1 MVNLIV
7 TKILYLIYLL
17 QVKNI
22 KVSYLHLHHFKFGF
36 KKLRKMDNK
45 YRDLIE
51 QTFDFPQEG
60 FNVIDDE
67 LYFYDIP
74 LMDIIKKYGTPL
86 KITYLP
92 KISSQ
97 IQKAKKLFNVAMAR
111 ADYKGKYTYCYCTKS
126 SHFSFVVEEA
136 LKHDIHLETSYA
148 YDIEIINKLY
158 QRRKITKD
166 TFIICNG
173 FKQKGY
179 TSRIARL
186 INTGFKNVIPVLD
199 NKEEL
204 ATYRRSVKQPF
215 KLGIRIAAEEEP
227 NFPFYTSR
235 LGIRAKDI
243 LEFYVDKI
251 EGNEH
256 RFQLKMLHIFLN
268 KGIKDDIY
276 YWSELNKIINLYCQ
290 LKKIC
295 PELDSINIG
304 GGFPIKHSLG
314 FEYDYQFMINEI
326 VSNIKKA
333 CKKAKVPM
341 PNIYTEFGS
350 FTVGESMAHIYS
362 VAAQKIQNDREIWY
376 MIDSSFI
383 TTLPDTWG
391 IGERFLMLPIN
402 KWENEYQRVVLGG
415 ITCDSHDYYDSEE
428 HINEVFLP
436 KLTSNGDDKSNKE
449 KLYLGF
455 FHTGA
460 YQDQISGY
468 GGIKHC
474 LIPSP
479 KHIIVGRDKN
489 GKLVDWVYAKEQTAQ
504 SMLKILGYL

>member
-1 MVNLIV
+1 MTN
-7 TKILYLIYLL
+7 
-17 QVKNI
+17 
-22 KVSYLHLHHFKFGF
+22 SYTSLV
-36 KKLRKMDNK
+36 
-45 YRDLIE
+45 E
-51 QTFDFPQEG
+51 QTFHFPQEG
-60 FNVIDDE
+60 FKIADNDYLEFNGVDLKALIE
-67 LYFYDIP
+67 
-74 LMDIIKKYGTPL
+74 KYGTPL
-86 KITYLP
+86 KVTYLP
-92 KISSQ
+92 KIGMQ
-97 IQKAKKLFNVAMAR
+97 INKAKLMFANAFK
-111 ADYKGKYTYCYCTKS
+111 KHKYEGSYNYCYCTKS

-136 LKHDIHLETSYA
+136 LKHQINLETSFA
-148 YDIEIINKLY
+148 YDLEIVNQLFLKKKINKE
-158 QRRKITKD
+158 

-173 FKQKGY
+173 FKQKNY
-179 TSRIARL
+179 TSRICKL

-204 ATYRRSVKQPF
+204 KAYKAARTPF
-215 KLGIRIAAEEEP
+215 KLGIRVASEEEP
-227 NFPFYTSR
+227 SFPFYTSR
-235 LGIRAKDI
+235 LGIRPKDI
-243 LEFYVDKI
+243 LEFYVDEI

-256 RFQLKMLHIFLN
+256 KFQLKMLHIFLN

-276 YWSELNKIINLYCQ
+276 YWSELNKVINLYCQ

-304 GGFPIKHSLG
+304 GGFPIKHSLR

-341 PNIYTEFGS
+341 PHIFTEFGS

-362 VAAQKIQNDREIWY
+362 VIAEKQQNDRETWY

-391 IGERFLMLPIN
+391 IGEKFLMLPIN

-436 KLTSNGDDKSNKE
+436 KIATTKDEDIDNKTP
-449 KLYLGF
+449 LYLGF

-479 KHIIVGRDKN
+479 KHIIIEKDKN
-489 GKLVDWVYAKEQTAQ
+489 DKLVDWVYAKEQTAA
-504 SMLKILGYL
+504 SMLKILGYLK

>member
-1 MVNLIV
+1 MSRIVNDGMNN
-7 TKILYLIYLL
+7 TYK
-17 QVKNI
+17 
-22 KVSYLHLHHFKFGF
+22 
-36 KKLRKMDNK
+36 
-45 YRDLIE
+45 DLVD
-51 QTFDFPQEG
+51 QTFNFPQPDYKLV
-60 FNVIDDE
+60 NDYLQYNNQDIKALID
-67 LYFYDIP
+67 
-74 LMDIIKKYGTPL
+74 KYGTPL
-86 KITYLP
+86 KLSYLP
-92 KISSQ
+92 KIGMQ
-97 IQKAKKLFNVAMAR
+97 IQKAKGMFAAAFKKHK
-111 ADYKGKYTYCYCTKS
+111 YTGKYNYCYCTKS

-136 LKHDIHLETSYA
+136 LKNDIHLETSYA
-148 YDIEIINKLY
+148 YDIDIIKKLHEKKKINKD
-158 QRRKITKD
+158 I
-166 TFIICNG
+166 FIICNG
-173 FKQKGY
+173 YKQKPY
-179 TSRIARL
+179 TQRIAGL
-186 INTGFKNVIPVLD
+186 INSGFKNVVPILD
-199 NKEEL
+199 NTEEL
-204 ATYRRSVKQPF
+204 KAYIKSVKVPF
-215 KLGIRIAAEEEP
+215 NLGIRVAAEEEP

-276 YWSELNKIINLYCQ
+276 YWSELNKVINLYCQ

-326 VSNIKKA
+326 VRNIKVA
-333 CKKAKVPM
+333 CTRNKVPM
-341 PNIYTEFGS
+341 PNIFTEFGS
-350 FTVGESMAHIYS
+350 YTVGESMAHIYS
-362 VAAQKIQNDREIWY
+362 VIGQKMQNDRETWY

-391 IGERFLMLPIN
+391 IGEKFLMLPIN
-402 KWENEYQRVVLGG
+402 KWDNEYHRVVLGG

-436 KLTSNGDDKSNKE
+436 KLGDDPE
-449 KLYLGF
+449 PLYVGF

-474 LIPSP
+474 MIPSP
-479 KHIIVGRDKN
+479 KHIIIGHDKN

-504 SMLKILGYL
+504 SMLKILGY

>member
-1 MVNLIV
+1 MNNSYTSLVN
-7 TKILYLIYLL
+7 
-17 QVKNI
+17 
-22 KVSYLHLHHFKFGF
+22 
-36 KKLRKMDNK
+36 
-45 YRDLIE
+45 
-51 QTFDFPQEG
+51 QTFHFPQEG
-60 FNVIDDE
+60 YKLNDDGYLMFNNVDVKALID
-67 LYFYDIP
+67 
-74 LMDIIKKYGTPL
+74 KYGTPL

-92 KISSQ
+92 KIGMQ
-97 IQKAKKLFNVAMAR
+97 INKAKDMFEKAF
-111 ADYKGKYTYCYCTKS
+111 KKHKYEGSYNYCYCTKS
-126 SHFSFVVEEA
+126 SHFSFIVEET
-136 LKHDIHLETSYA
+136 LKHQIHLETSFA
-148 YDIEIINKLY
+148 YDIEIINQLY
-158 QRRKITKD
+158 LKKKINKE

-173 FKQKGY
+173 YKQKSY
-179 TSRIARL
+179 TNRIARL
-186 INTGFKNVIPVLD
+186 INSGFKNVIPILD

-204 ATYRRSVKQPF
+204 DAYRKTVKAPF
-215 KLGIRIAAEEEP
+215 KLGIRVAAEEEP
-227 NFPFYTSR
+227 SFPFYTSR
-235 LGIRAKDI
+235 LGIRQKDI
-243 LEFYVDKI
+243 LEFYVDEI
-251 EGNEH
+251 EGFEDK
-256 RFQLKMLHIFLN
+256 FQLKMLHIFLN

-276 YWSELNKIINLYCQ
+276 YWSELNKVINLYCQ

-314 FEYDYQFMINEI
+314 FDYDYQFMINEI
-326 VSNIKKA
+326 VGNIKRA
-333 CKKAKVPM
+333 CKKAKVAM
-341 PNIYTEFGS
+341 PHIFTEFGS

-362 VAAQKIQNDREIWY
+362 VIGQKVQNDRECWY

-391 IGERFLMLPIN
+391 IGEKFLMLPVN

-436 KLTSNGDDKSNKE
+436 KITNTANDDDPLNKE
-449 KLYLGF
+449 PLYVGF

-479 KHIIVGRDKN
+479 KHIIVERDKN
-489 GKLVDWVYAKEQTAQ
+489 GKLVDWVYAKEQSAQ

>member
-1 MVNLIV
+1 MNNTYTGLV
-7 TKILYLIYLL
+7 
-17 QVKNI
+17 
-22 KVSYLHLHHFKFGF
+22 H
-36 KKLRKMDNK
+36 
-45 YRDLIE
+45 
-51 QTFDFPQEG
+51 QTFHFPQEG
-60 FNVIDDE
+60 FEVKNDYLHFNGLDLKYLID
-67 LYFYDIP
+67 
-74 LMDIIKKYGTPL
+74 KYGTPM
-86 KITYLP
+86 KVTYLP
-92 KISSQ
+92 KIGMQ
-97 IQKAKKLFNVAMAR
+97 INKAKTMFANAFKR
-111 ADYKGKYTYCYCTKS
+111 HKYEGKYNYCYCTKS

-136 LKHDIHLETSYA
+136 LNHDIHLETSYA
-148 YDIEIINKLY
+148 YDLEIINKLY
-158 QRRKITKD
+158 EKKKINKD

-173 FKQKGY
+173 FKQKAY
-179 TSRIARL
+179 TSRIKKL
-186 INTGFKNVIPVLD
+186 LNSGFKNVIPILD
-199 NKEEL
+199 NKDEL
-204 ATYRRSVKQPF
+204 KAYRNVKNPF
-215 KLGIRIAAEEEP
+215 KIGIRVAAEEEP
-227 NFPFYTSR
+227 SFPFYTSR

-243 LEFYVDKI
+243 LEFYVDEI
-251 EGNEH
+251 EGNEDK
-256 RFQLKMLHIFLN
+256 FQLKMLHIFLN

-314 FEYDYQFMINEI
+314 FDYDYQFMIHEI
-326 VSNIKKA
+326 VRNIKIA

-341 PNIYTEFGS
+341 PDIFTEFGS

-362 VAAQKIQNDREIWY
+362 VIGQKAQNDREMWY

-391 IGERFLMLPIN
+391 IGEKFLMLPIN
-402 KWENEYQRVVLGG
+402 KWDNEYQRVVLGG

-436 KLTSNGDDKSNKE
+436 KINPGE
-449 KLYLGF
+449 EPLYVGF

-479 KHIIVGRDKN
+479 KHIIVEYDKN

-504 SMLKILGYL
+504 SMLKILGYIK

>member
-1 MVNLIV
+1 
-7 TKILYLIYLL
+7 
-17 QVKNI
+17 
-22 KVSYLHLHHFKFGF
+22 
-36 KKLRKMDNK
+36 MD
-45 YRDLIE
+45 LVQ
-51 QTFDFPQEG
+51 QTFNFPQEG
-60 FNVIDDE
+60 LEVKDGYLRFNNLDLKSLID
-67 LYFYDIP
+67 
-74 LMDIIKKYGTPL
+74 KYGTPL
-86 KITYLP
+86 KISYLP
-92 KISSQ
+92 KIGMQ
-97 IQKAKKLFNVAMAR
+97 IKKAKDMFAKAI
-111 ADYKGKYTYCYCTKS
+111 KKHKYEGEYFYCYCTKS
-126 SHFSFVVEEA
+126 SHFSFVVQEA
-136 LKHDIHLETSYA
+136 LEHDIHLETSYA
-148 YDIEIINKLY
+148 YDIEIIKKLY
-158 QRRKITKD
+158 EKRRINKD
-166 TFIICNG
+166 VYIICNG

-179 TSRIARL
+179 TRRIAQL
-186 INTGFKNVIPVLD
+186 LNGGFKNVIPILD

-204 ATYRRSVKQPF
+204 NAYRRSVKAPF
-215 KLGIRIAAEEEP
+215 KLGIRVAAEEEP
-227 NFPFYTSR
+227 TFPFYTSR

-243 LEFYVDKI
+243 LEFYVDHI
-251 EGNEH
+251 EGYEDK
-256 RFQLKMLHIFLN
+256 FQLKMLHIFLN

-326 VSNIKKA
+326 VSNIKAA
-333 CKKAKVPM
+333 CKRNKVQM
-341 PNIYTEFGS
+341 PNIFTEFGS

-362 VAAQKIQNDREIWY
+362 VVGAKAQNDRETWY

-391 IGERFLMLPIN
+391 IGEKFLMLPIN
-402 KWENEYQRVVLGG
+402 KWDQEYQRVVLGG

-436 KLTSNGDDKSNKE
+436 KADGGE
-449 KLYLGF
+449 PLYVGF

-479 KHIIVGRDKN
+479 KHVIIERDKN
-489 GKLVDWVYAKEQTAQ
+489 GKLIDWLYSKEQSAQ
-504 SMLKILGYL
+504 SMLKILGYIK